1 MYNRLIH
8 HIHTNNTLG
17 PEQFG
22 FRKGTATEDVALKLR
37 DCVLKWVY
45 PKVYVGG
52 TFCDLVQTLVQIKN
66 FLSKLH
72 FTVFMVQLK
81 NGSDSI

>member
-1 MYNRLIH
+1 MTNYRPTSLLTTFSKALEVMYNRLIH
-8 HIHTNNTLG
+8 HMHTNNTLG

-22 FRKGTATEDVALKLR
+22 RKGTATEDVALKLR

-52 TFCDLVQTLVQIKN
+52 TFCDLVQTLV
-66 FLSKLH
+66 
-72 FTVFMVQLK
+72 
-81 NGSDSI
+81 